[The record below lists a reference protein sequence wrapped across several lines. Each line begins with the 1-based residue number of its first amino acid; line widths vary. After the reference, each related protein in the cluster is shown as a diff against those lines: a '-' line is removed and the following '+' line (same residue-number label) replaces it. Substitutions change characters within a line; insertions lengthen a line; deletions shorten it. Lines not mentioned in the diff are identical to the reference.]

1 MMLTQTHLP
10 IMETENFK
18 SVYGSLK
25 FSIQERKLSVV
36 LGAPGSGKTTVLK
49 MLESENPTRNHYIL
63 CSPNTTMKS
72 MLLAIADAINTDVKG
87 DNDRIQTQITAALQ
101 EDPNH
106 CIIFDECEYLHRGNV
121 SKIDVLRQIY
131 DQTGVPFVLCGTYK
145 LKNLLVG
152 NDKDEHNQPQIFRR
166 LLKSEFNTIKKEEI
180 LSYLDRLEKLYA
192 VSFSQE
198 ARTQLFSLCRDRG
211 NGGLGIFIALLEL
224 IFSIVR
230 PEWKDITKQIQYQET
245 QKKNSSLGQKDSTLD
260 CPPKQNDST
269 EDPAIPENTDNLPF
283 HFVDVSKLNVVVI
296 DKNTIRD
303 ASKFKMT
310 K

>member
-1 MMLTQTHLP
+1 MLTQTHLP

-18 SVYGSLK
+18 SLYGSLK
-25 FSIQERKLSVV
+25 FSIEERKLSVV
-36 LGAPGSGKTTVLK
+36 LGSPGSGKTTVLK
-49 MLESENPTRNHYIL
+49 MLESESPTKNHYIL

-72 MLLAIADAINTDVKG
+72 MLLAIADSINIDVKG
-87 DNDRIQTQITAALQ
+87 DNDRIQAQITAALQ
-101 EDPNH
+101 DDPNH

-121 SKIDVLRQIY
+121 SKIDALRQIH

-152 NDKDEHNQPQIFRR
+152 NDKDEHEQPQIFRR
-166 LLKSEFNTIKKEEI
+166 LLKSEFNIIKKEES

-192 VSFSQE
+192 VSFTQE

-230 PEWKDITKQIQYQET
+230 PEWKDITKQMQYYEE
-245 QKKNSSLGQKDSTLD
+245 QKKKTPSSNKTRHPTILLKKRI
-260 CPPKQNDST
+260 CHPN
-269 EDPAIPENTDNLPF
+269 IMM
-283 HFVDVSKLNVVVI
+283 SK
-296 DKNTIRD
+296 
-303 ASKFKMT
+303 KM
-310 K
+310 

>member
-1 MMLTQTHLP
+1 M
-10 IMETENFK
+10 
-18 SVYGSLK
+18 
-25 FSIQERKLSVV
+25 
-36 LGAPGSGKTTVLK
+36 
-49 MLESENPTRNHYIL
+49 
-63 CSPNTTMKS
+63 
-72 MLLAIADAINTDVKG
+72 
-87 DNDRIQTQITAALQ
+87 
-101 EDPNH
+101 
-106 CIIFDECEYLHRGNV
+106 
-121 SKIDVLRQIY
+121 
-131 DQTGVPFVLCGTYK
+131 
-145 LKNLLVG
+145 VG
-152 NDKDEHNQPQIFRR
+152 NDKDEHDQPQIFRR

-245 QKKNSSLGQKDSTLD
+245 QNKISTLKQKDEALGRPAKEND
-260 CPPKQNDST
+260 PP
-269 EDPAIPENTDNLPF
+269 EDHSIPEDTDSLPF
-283 HFVDVSKLNVVVI
+283 RFVDVSKLKVVVI

-303 ASKFKMT
+303 ASRFKMT

>member
-87 DNDRIQTQITAALQ
+87 DNDRIQNQITTALQ
-101 EDPNH
+101 DNPNH

-152 NDKDEHNQPQIFRR
+152 NDKDEHDQPQIFRR
-166 LLKSEFNTIKKEEI
+166 LLKSEFNIIKKEEI
-180 LSYLDRLEKLYA
+180 LTYLDRLEKLYA

-230 PEWKDITKQIQYQET
+230 PEWKDITKQIQYQEA
-245 QKKNSSLGQKDSTLD
+245 QKKKSAFKQDNEALD
-260 CPPKQNDST
+260 CSVKKDDPP
-269 EDPAIPENTDNLPF
+269 EDHGIPEDTDSLPF
-283 HFVDVSKLNVVVI
+283 RFVDVSKLKVVVI

-303 ASKFKMT
+303 ASRFKMT

>member
-1 MMLTQTHLP
+1 MRTILDA
-10 IMETENFK
+10 
-18 SVYGSLK
+18 G
-25 FSIQERKLSVV
+25 
-36 LGAPGSGKTTVLK
+36 
-49 MLESENPTRNHYIL
+49 L

-152 NDKDEHNQPQIFRR
+152 NDKDEHDQPQIFRR

-245 QKKNSSLGQKDSTLD
+245 QNKISTLKQKDEALGRPAKEND
-260 CPPKQNDST
+260 PP
-269 EDPAIPENTDNLPF
+269 EDHGIPEDTDSLPF
-283 HFVDVSKLNVVVI
+283 RFVDVSKLKVVVI

-303 ASKFKMT
+303 ASRFKMT